1 MRGSRPG
8 SLKLGQQSTV
18 KENGDIAHLMM
29 GGANYTGGLGI
40 HRADDF
46 DLKMIQQRKQQ
57 AEIKR
62 SGCFYVKI

>member
-18 KENGDIAHLMM
+18 KENGDIAHLM
-29 GGANYTGGLGI
+29 GGGNFSGGIGI
-40 HRADDF
+40 HHTDDF

-62 SGCFYVKI
+62 L